1 MKALITAQKMHR
13 IQLSG
18 FYNQFSGLYKQRH
31 GVYKQSLKFVPASL
45 FIATLICAF
54 PSQADQ
60 VEADANNDLFVPEN
74 LNYYNPLKHSKGH
87 GEKKRYSSRSTG
99 LSNNELEQAAE
110 DIRNNE
116 MSAQHRALNHQWL
129 QQENGEDE
137 PTVGGKVFSELVK
150 MGFRTYWDGVRDKHY
165 SNTKIIPNSNGDG
178 KVSEEVEY
186 KLRLSDDKVKLTFEY
201 EF

>member
-1 MKALITAQKMHR
+1 MNALTRVQKMHNSQR
-13 IQLSG
+13 GGFPRLSPG
-18 FYNQFSGLYKQRH
+18 ALSTG
-31 GVYKQSLKFVPASL
+31 L
-45 FIATLICAF
+45 FIATLYCAL
-54 PSQADQ
+54 PAQADM
-60 VEADANNDLFVPEN
+60 VEADQNNDLFVPEN

-87 GEKKRYSSRSTG
+87 AQKKRYSSRSVG
-99 LSNNELEQAAE
+99 LNNTQLEKSAE

-129 QQENGEDE
+129 EQEHNGDD
-137 PTVGGKVFSELVK
+137 PTMGGKVLSELVK

-165 SNTKIIPNSNGDG
+165 SDTKIIPNSNGDG